1 MINVI
6 GIASVLKNIQTITSG
21 APHVVRNAV
30 DEVAHD
36 FQADAQD
43 TVAKDTGELGMKIGI
58 EPDRAGDTVYA
69 VNVGPSDDIRQSKQG
84 IPRSVFLEFGTKKM
98 SAKPYMRPTLDK
110 NQEPGARKIGE
121 AIIKACL
128 K

>member
-1 MINVI
+1 
-6 GIASVLKNIQTITSG
+6 
-21 APHVVRNAV
+21 
-30 DEVAHD
+30 
-36 FQADAQD
+36 
-43 TVAKDTGELGMKIGI
+43 
-58 EPDRAGDTVYA
+58 
-69 VNVGPSDDIRQSKQG
+69 
-84 IPRSVFLEFGTKKM
+84 LEFGTKKM